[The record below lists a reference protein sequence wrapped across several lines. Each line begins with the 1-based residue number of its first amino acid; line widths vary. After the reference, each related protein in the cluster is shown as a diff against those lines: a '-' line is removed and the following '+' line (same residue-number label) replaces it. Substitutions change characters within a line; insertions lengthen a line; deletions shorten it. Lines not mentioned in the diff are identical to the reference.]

1 MTETAGYPNKAF
13 VTPDRMA
20 TGLTDLPEIGPNQGP
35 GSNPTNRPMRIL
47 LA

>member
-1 MTETAGYPNKAF
+1 MIETAGYPNKAF

-20 TGLTDLPEIGPNQGP
+20 TRLTDLREIDPNQGS
-35 GSNPTNRPMRIL
+35 GSNPTTRPMRIL